1 ECDENNV
8 VTRVSVPRDITH
20 LPVY

>member
-1 ECDENNV
+1 ENNV

>member
-1 ECDENNV
+1 DENNV

>member
-8 VTRVSVPRDITH
+8 VTRVIVPRDITH
-20 LPVY
+20 IPVC